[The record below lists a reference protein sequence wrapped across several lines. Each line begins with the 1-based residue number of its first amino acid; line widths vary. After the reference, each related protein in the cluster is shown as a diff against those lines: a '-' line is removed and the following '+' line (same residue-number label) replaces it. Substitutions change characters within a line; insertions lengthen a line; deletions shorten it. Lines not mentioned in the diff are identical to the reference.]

1 METRSMTPIRF
12 TIPLPPITKKNSG
25 RIVQRGDNPKLLPSE
40 AFERY
45 QEEAGYHIRCKWAAI
60 NQPVNVKALYFMKEQ
75 RKVDIVNLH
84 SALHDI
90 LVHYGVLADDSS
102 LNPEIVRSTDGSR
115 VFHDKANPRT
125 EVEITSAEGE
135 TV

>member
-1 METRSMTPIRF
+1 MNVLVRF
-12 TIPLPPITKKNSG
+12 TIPLPPVTKKNSG
-25 RIVQRGDNPKLLPSE
+25 RIVPRGEHVKLLPSE

-45 QEEAGYHIRCKWAAI
+45 QEAAGYHIRHKWAGI

-125 EVEITSAEGE
+125 EVEITEVEAQ
-135 TV
+135 